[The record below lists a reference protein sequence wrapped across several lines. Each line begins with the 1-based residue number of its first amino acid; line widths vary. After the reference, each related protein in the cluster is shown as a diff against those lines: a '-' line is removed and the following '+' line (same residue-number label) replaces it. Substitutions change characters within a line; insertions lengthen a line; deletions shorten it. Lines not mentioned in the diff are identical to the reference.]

1 MPSYS
6 LTAVN
11 VGSYPLGESDK
22 VLTLF
27 SAERG
32 LTKAVAKG
40 ARKPGTKIAGRAD
53 VLRVNK
59 ILVASGRS
67 LDIITQAETLESF
80 GPLRNDLTRLSY
92 ALYYAELTS
101 QFGQGLVEESQ
112 AFFTFLCDSLRLQ
125 ARGAHDAAMLCLR
138 FEMHLLELLGLKP
151 EIDFC
156 VICRCTIT
164 ESTIAA
170 FDHELGGI
178 VCTNCFGQARAMPRN
193 RVSEGAETY
202 AETYMDSEDFVRVS
216 AFKTH
221 VTPLVWKILVL
232 ASHSLPDANADR
244 GVISNHVTAAN
255 AATRRL
261 VQTYIEHKAG
271 RKMKALSLLSAP
283 S

>member
-11 VGSYPLGESDK
+11 VGSFPLGESDK

-32 LTKAVAKG
+32 LTRAVAKG

-53 VLRVNK
+53 VLKVNK
-59 ILVASGRS
+59 LLVASGRS
-67 LDIITQAETLESF
+67 LDIITQAETLESYSD
-80 GPLRNDLTRLSY
+80 LRDDLTRLSY

-101 QFGQGLVEESQ
+101 QFGQGLHDESQ
-112 AFFTFLCDSLRLQ
+112 AFFAYLCEALKLQ
-125 ARGAHDAAMLCLR
+125 AQAEHDPSLLCLQ
-138 FEMHLLELLGLKP
+138 FEMHLLDLLGYKP

-156 VICRCTIT
+156 VICRKTIT
-164 ESTIAA
+164 DSSVSA

-178 VCTNCFGQARAMPRN
+178 ICASCFAAAHGKQRHL
-193 RVSEGAETY
+193 VSQETG
-202 AETYMDSEDFVRVS
+202 TYLDEPIAPLSY
-216 AFKTH
+216 KTH
-221 VTPLVWKILVL
+221 VTPLVWKGLVL
-232 ASHSLPDANADR
+232 ANR
-244 GVISNHVTAAN
+244 GLTEGKHGHVQTSAHMVKASAA
-255 AATRRL
+255 ACKL

-271 RKMKALSLLSAP
+271 RRMKALALLESH